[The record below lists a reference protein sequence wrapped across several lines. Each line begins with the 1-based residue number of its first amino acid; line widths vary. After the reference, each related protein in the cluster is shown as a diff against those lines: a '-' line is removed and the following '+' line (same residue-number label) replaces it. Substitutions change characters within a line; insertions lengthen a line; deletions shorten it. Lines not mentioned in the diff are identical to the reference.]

1 VPHIAA
7 AVGLLQAD
15 KRRTVAMLK
24 VHGANGFF
32 VNFIYAV
39 AVAAAIALCGAGSYS
54 IDTAL
59 AQRLMPRII
68 LACAIGCALLFAPFA
83 TRGASA
89 DAPAT
94 SPLLPGPQTAVTH
107 HTERIGNRTLAYT
120 ATAGTIE
127 LTNNKDE
134 ATADVFFVAYT
145 AGGLGPT
152 TQRPITFA
160 FNGGPGGSSA
170 LIHLGAF
177 GPRTVVT
184 TNGAITPPPPYAIV
198 DNAQS
203 LLDTSDLVFIDAVG
217 TGFSRIVGHGTPKDF
232 YGVEADGRAFEQFVR
247 RYITANN
254 RWNSPKY
261 LAGESYGTLRCAVL
275 ANMLQKDG
283 ISLSG
288 ITLLSTVLN
297 YATLVSAPGNDLP
310 YWLYLPSEAAVAAY
324 QHTLPHPPSDLPA
337 FLQTVRAFAQGPY
350 LTALAKGANLTRD
363 ERDAIAQTLHAD
375 TGLPVDYLVRSG
387 LRVEPERFEKQ
398 LLGSS
403 EETIGR
409 FDARFRNFD
418 LDPLTDSAESDPSSD
433 AVFGAFTAAF
443 NSYVR
448 GELHYQTEAPYVFL
462 SSDVNRQWQWSRG
475 ENGSLNAVNAS
486 NDLRDALTVNPYL
499 RVFSANGIYDLATPF
514 FATEYALTHLGLNPA
529 LQGHITFGYYSS
541 GHMIY
546 LNATARAALKADLVK
561 FYR

>member
-1 VPHIAA
+1 M
-7 AVGLLQAD
+7 
-15 KRRTVAMLK
+15 T
-24 VHGANGFF
+24 
-32 VNFIYAV
+32 
-39 AVAAAIALCGAGSYS
+39 
-54 IDTAL
+54 
-59 AQRLMPRII
+59 RIVQ
-68 LACAIGCALLFAPFA
+68 ACAIVFALLFAPLA
-83 TRGASA
+83 ARGESDPTAA
-89 DAPAT
+89 
-94 SPLLPGPQTAVTH
+94 SPLPVPKPQTVVTH
-107 HTERIGNRTLAYT
+107 HTARIGNRTLAYT
-120 ATAGTIE
+120 ATAGTIQ
-127 LTNNKDE
+127 LTNAKDE
-134 ATADVFFVAYT
+134 PTANVFYVAYT
-145 AGGLGPT
+145 AGGAGPT
-152 TQRPITFA
+152 VQRPITFA
-160 FNGGPGGSSA
+160 YNGGPGGSSA

-184 TNGAITPPPPYAIV
+184 TNAATTPPPPYAIV

-232 YGVEADGRAFEQFVR
+232 YSVDADGHAFEQFVR

-261 LAGESYGTLRCAVL
+261 LAGESYGTMRCAVL
-275 ANMLQKDG
+275 AKMLQESG

-297 YATLVSAPGNDLP
+297 FATLEGAPGNDLP

-324 QHTLPHPPSDLPA
+324 HHTLPHAPADLPG
-337 FLQTVRAFAQGPY
+337 FLQTVRTFAQGPY
-350 LTALAKGANLTRD
+350 LSALAKGANLTPD
-363 ERDAIAQTLHAD
+363 ERDAVAQTLHAD
-375 TGLPVDYLVRSG
+375 TGLPLDYLVRSR
-387 LRVEPERFEKQ
+387 LRVDPARFEQQ

-418 LDPLTDSAESDPSSD
+418 LDPLADSSTTDPSSD

-448 GELHYQTEAPYVFL
+448 SELHYQTDAPY
-462 SSDVNRQWQWSRG
+462 
-475 ENGSLNAVNAS
+475 
-486 NDLRDALTVNPYL
+486 ALTANPYL

-514 FATEYALTHLGLNPA
+514 FATEYSLTHLGLNPA
-529 LQGHITFGYYSS
+529 LQGHITFGYYPS

-546 LNATARAALKADLVK
+546 LNPAAHAALKADLLK